1 MINKWISL
9 KMNIKNH
16 IIKHFIKFKVVHSI
30 PGRLRLKVNNA
41 SKIPQEAKEYD
52 KYVVQGLKMLD
63 GIKDVEFNYITGSVV
78 ITYDTKKTYE
88 EKIVKWI
95 NKVIDIVLGDFKLIE
110 ENGQDNLEFVIDTL
124 EQKLN
129 EAIKT
134 I

>member
-1 MINKWISL
+1 
-9 KMNIKNH
+9 MNIKNH

-30 PGRLRLKVNNA
+30 PGRLRLKVNNE

>member
-1 MINKWISL
+1 
-9 KMNIKNH
+9 MNIKNH

-30 PGRLRLKVNNA
+30 PGRLRLKVSNA

-52 KYVVQGLKMLD
+52 KYVVQCLKMLD
-63 GIKDVEFNYITGSVV
+63 GINDVEFNYITGSVV
-78 ITYDTKKTYE
+78 INYDTKKTYE
-88 EKIVKWI
+88 SKIVKWI
-95 NKVIDIVLGDFKLIE
+95 HKVIDIVLKDFKLIE
-110 ENGQDNLEFVIDTL
+110 ENGENNLEFVIDTL

>member
-1 MINKWISL
+1 
-9 KMNIKNH
+9 MNIKNH

-30 PGRLRLKVNNA
+30 PGRLRIKVNNA

-52 KYVVQGLKMLD
+52 KYVVQGLTMLD

>member
-1 MINKWISL
+1 
-9 KMNIKNH
+9 MNIKNH

-95 NKVIDIVLGDFKLIE
+95 NKVIDIDLRDFNLIE

>member
-1 MINKWISL
+1 
-9 KMNIKNH
+9 
-16 IIKHFIKFKVVHSI
+16 
-30 PGRLRLKVNNA
+30 
-41 SKIPQEAKEYD
+41 
-52 KYVVQGLKMLD
+52 MLD
-63 GIKDVEFNYITGSVV
+63 GIKDVEFNYVTGSVV

>member
-1 MINKWISL
+1 
-9 KMNIKNH
+9 MNIKNH
-16 IIKHFIKFKVVHSI
+16 IIKHIIKFNVVHSI

>member
-1 MINKWISL
+1 
-9 KMNIKNH
+9 MNIKNH
-16 IIKHFIKFKVVHSI
+16 IIKHFIKFKVAHSI
-30 PGRLRLKVNNA
+30 PGRLRLKVSNS
-41 SKIPQEAKEYD
+41 SKIPQEAKQYD
-52 KYVVQGLKMLD
+52 KYVVQGLKILD

-78 ITYDTKKTYE
+78 INYDTKKTYE

>member
-1 MINKWISL
+1 
-9 KMNIKNH
+9 MNIKNH
-16 IIKHFIKFKVVHSI
+16 IIKHFIKFKVAHSI
-30 PGRLRLKVNNA
+30 PGRLRLKVSNA
-41 SKIPQEAKEYD
+41 SKIPQEAKQYD
-52 KYVVQGLKMLD
+52 KYVVQGLKMLE
-63 GIKDVEFNYITGSVV
+63 GIKDVEFNYVTGSVV
-78 ITYDTKKTYE
+78 INYDTKKTYE

-95 NKVIDIVLGDFKLIE
+95 NKVIEIVLEDLKMIE

>member
-1 MINKWISL
+1 
-9 KMNIKNH
+9 MNIKNH

-30 PGRLRLKVNNA
+30 RGRLRLKVNNA

>member
-1 MINKWISL
+1 
-9 KMNIKNH
+9 MNIKNH

-63 GIKDVEFNYITGSVV
+63 GIKDLEFNYITGSVV
-78 ITYDTKKTYE
+78 ITYGTKKKNK

>member
-1 MINKWISL
+1 
-9 KMNIKNH
+9 MNIKNH

-41 SKIPQEAKEYD
+41 AKIPQEAKEYD

-95 NKVIDIVLGDFKLIE
+95 NKVIDIVLGDFNLIE

>member
-1 MINKWISL
+1 
-9 KMNIKNH
+9 MNIKNH

-41 SKIPQEAKEYD
+41 SKIPQEAIEYD

-110 ENGQDNLEFVIDTL
+110 ENGQDNLEFVIYTL

>member
-1 MINKWISL
+1 
-9 KMNIKNH
+9 MNIKNH

-30 PGRLRLKVNNA
+30 PGRLRLKVNN
-41 SKIPQEAKEYD
+41 SSRITQEAKEYD

>member
-1 MINKWISL
+1 
-9 KMNIKNH
+9 MNIKNH

-30 PGRLRLKVNNA
+30 PGRLRLKVSNA
-41 SKIPQEAKEYD
+41 SKIPQDAKEYD
-52 KYVVQGLKMLD
+52 KYVVQGLKMLE
-63 GIKDVEFNYITGSVV
+63 GITDVEFNYITGSVV
-78 ITYDTKKTYE
+78 INYDTKKTYE
-88 EKIVKWI
+88 EKIIKWI

-110 ENGQDNLEFVIDTL
+110 ENGQDNIEFVIDTL

>member
-1 MINKWISL
+1 
-9 KMNIKNH
+9 MNMNFSDI
-16 IIKHFIKFKVVHSI
+16 FIKD
-30 PGRLRLKVNNA
+30 L
-41 SKIPQEAKEYD
+41 
-52 KYVVQGLKMLD
+52 
-63 GIKDVEFNYITGSVV
+63 EFNYITGSVV

>member
-1 MINKWISL
+1 MAIL

-78 ITYDTKKTYE
+78 ITYE

>member
-1 MINKWISL
+1 
-9 KMNIKNH
+9 MNIKNH

-30 PGRLRLKVNNA
+30 PGRLRLKVSNA

-52 KYVVQGLKMLD
+52 KYVVQGLKMLE
-63 GIKDVEFNYITGSVV
+63 GITDVEFNYITGSVV
-78 ITYDTKKTYE
+78 ITYE
-88 EKIVKWI
+88 EKIIKWI

-110 ENGQDNLEFVIDTL
+110 ENGQDNIEFVIDTL

>member
-1 MINKWISL
+1 
-9 KMNIKNH
+9 
-16 IIKHFIKFKVVHSI
+16 
-30 PGRLRLKVNNA
+30 
-41 SKIPQEAKEYD
+41 
-52 KYVVQGLKMLD
+52 MLE

>member
-1 MINKWISL
+1 
-9 KMNIKNH
+9 MNIKNH

-30 PGRLRLKVNNA
+30 PGRLRLTVNNA

>member
-1 MINKWISL
+1 
-9 KMNIKNH
+9 MNIKNH

-30 PGRLRLKVNNA
+30 PGRLRIKVNNA

-52 KYVVQGLKMLD
+52 KYVVQGLKTLD

>member
-1 MINKWISL
+1 
-9 KMNIKNH
+9 MNIKNH

-52 KYVVQGLKMLD
+52 KYVVLGLKMLD
-63 GIKDVEFNYITGSVV
+63 GIKDLEFNYITGSVV

>member
-1 MINKWISL
+1 
-9 KMNIKNH
+9 MNIKNH

-30 PGRLRLKVNNA
+30 PGRLILKVSNA

-52 KYVVQGLKMLD
+52 KYVVQGLKMLE
-63 GIKDVEFNYITGSVV
+63 GITDVEFNYITGSVV
-78 ITYDTKKTYE
+78 INYDTKKTYE
-88 EKIVKWI
+88 EKIIKWI

-110 ENGQDNLEFVIDTL
+110 ENGQDNIEFVIDTL

>member
-1 MINKWISL
+1 
-9 KMNIKNH
+9 MNIKNH

-88 EKIVKWI
+88 EKIYEASDQHTSVRCYT
-95 NKVIDIVLGDFKLIE
+95 VLCCRCGRIAYQCRKPLRHYLDHYISEIRRGSGDT
-110 ENGQDNLEFVIDTL
+110 V
-124 EQKLN
+124 
-129 EAIKT
+129 
-134 I
+134 

>member
-1 MINKWISL
+1 M
-9 KMNIKNH
+9 
-16 IIKHFIKFKVVHSI
+16 
-30 PGRLRLKVNNA
+30 RLKVSNA

-52 KYVVQGLKMLD
+52 KYVVQGLKMLE
-63 GIKDVEFNYITGSVV
+63 GITDVEFNYITGSVV
-78 ITYDTKKTYE
+78 INYDTKKTYE
-88 EKIVKWI
+88 EKIIKWI

-110 ENGQDNLEFVIDTL
+110 ENGQDNIEFVIYTL

>member
-1 MINKWISL
+1 
-9 KMNIKNH
+9 MNIKNH

-63 GIKDVEFNYITGSVV
+63 GIKDLEFNYITGSVV

-95 NKVIDIVLGDFKLIE
+95 NKVIDIVLGYFKLIE

>member
-1 MINKWISL
+1 M
-9 KMNIKNH
+9 
-16 IIKHFIKFKVVHSI
+16 VHSI

-41 SKIPQEAKEYD
+41 AKIPQEAKEYD

>member
-1 MINKWISL
+1 
-9 KMNIKNH
+9 MNIKNH

-30 PGRLRLKVNNA
+30 PGSLRLKVSNA

-52 KYVVQGLKMLD
+52 KYVVQGLKMLE
-63 GIKDVEFNYITGSVV
+63 GITDVEFNYITGSVV
-78 ITYDTKKTYE
+78 INYDTKKTYE
-88 EKIVKWI
+88 EKIIKWI

-110 ENGQDNLEFVIDTL
+110 ENGQDNIEFVIDTL

>member
-1 MINKWISL
+1 M
-9 KMNIKNH
+9 
-16 IIKHFIKFKVVHSI
+16 
-30 PGRLRLKVNNA
+30 
-41 SKIPQEAKEYD
+41 
-52 KYVVQGLKMLD
+52 
-63 GIKDVEFNYITGSVV
+63 

>member
-1 MINKWISL
+1 
-9 KMNIKNH
+9 MNIKNH

-30 PGRLRLKVNNA
+30 QGRLRLKVNNA

>member
-1 MINKWISL
+1 
-9 KMNIKNH
+9 MNIKNH

-63 GIKDVEFNYITGSVV
+63 GIKDLEFNYITGSVV

-95 NKVIDIVLGDFKLIE
+95 NKVIYIVLGDFKLIE

>member
-1 MINKWISL
+1 
-9 KMNIKNH
+9 MNIKNH

-124 EQKLN
+124 EQKVN
-129 EAIKT
+129 EAINT

>member
-1 MINKWISL
+1 
-9 KMNIKNH
+9 MNIKNH

-30 PGRLRLKVNNA
+30 PGRLRLQVSNA

-52 KYVVQGLKMLD
+52 KYVVQGLKMLE
-63 GIKDVEFNYITGSVV
+63 GITDVEFNYITGSVV
-78 ITYDTKKTYE
+78 INYDTKKTYE
-88 EKIVKWI
+88 EKIIKWI

-110 ENGQDNLEFVIDTL
+110 ENGQDNIEFVIDTL

>member
-1 MINKWISL
+1 
-9 KMNIKNH
+9 MNIKNH

-63 GIKDVEFNYITGSVV
+63 GIKDLEFNYITGSVV

-129 EAIKT
+129 EAIMT